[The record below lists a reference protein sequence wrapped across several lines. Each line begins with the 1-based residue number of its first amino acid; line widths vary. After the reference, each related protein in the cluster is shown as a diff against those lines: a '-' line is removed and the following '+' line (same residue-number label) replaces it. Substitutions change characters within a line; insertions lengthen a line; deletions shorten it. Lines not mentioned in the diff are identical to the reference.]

1 MLSLFDKKYRE
12 NDGARYE
19 KEVSKTVNLRA
30 ERREKI
36 AEFISC
42 KRHTTVDAI
51 FYEFEGTDYEAS
63 IPTIRRDLEYLIID
77 KNYGIEMRCGIG
89 ILAEKDWYYSRPI
102 SSKDIAFLE
111 GLKTNVPKDKL
122 EQFNDLVK
130 RINRIREN
138 F

>member
-1 MLSLFDKKYRE
+1 M
-12 NDGARYE
+12 
-19 KEVSKTVNLRA
+19 NLRA

-111 GLKTNVPKDKL
+111 GLNKDIPIEKL
-122 EQFNDLVK
+122 EQFKDLVK
-130 RINRIREN
+130 RIKRMKED

>member
-1 MLSLFDKKYRE
+1 M
-12 NDGARYE
+12 
-19 KEVSKTVNLRA
+19 NLRA

-89 ILAEKDWYYSRPI
+89 VLAEKDWYYSRPI
-102 SSKDIAFLE
+102 SSKDISFMESLIDDVSAKNRDQLRDLI
-111 GLKTNVPKDKL
+111 GRIKRLKETY
-122 EQFNDLVK
+122 
-130 RINRIREN
+130 
-138 F
+138 